1 MVLSIKNDFLNKKM
15 TQQQSRSEN
24 MEWSLFKILAK
35 KILHLDPNTLIDY
48 CDIEIDNEDLKIK
61 QTYDI
66 QPPNLEPRPK
76 NLVSEWPP
84 DDKMYFF
91 HDYFKTQLSFVNPG
105 DHIATFKPEH
115 HSIVVMLS
123 RIAILLNWCHQGC
136 NTSEEEEEF
145 DKFHGVRLYLT
156 ELQTF
161 FEKMSNRRCKK
172 IPKSQLQSPMYN
184 TTLKEIESFINDE
197 SGVIEYGKRLQ
208 VQNDKKA
215 LQTKQKKLEML
226 LQKKIENKIQQY
238 QLFVQKYEDDI
249 KTLQTQHEQIKTQLL
264 ALEQLE

>member
-1 MVLSIKNDFLNKKM
+1 MEKQYPD
-15 TQQQSRSEN
+15 QQSRSEKSKRKN

-48 CDIEIDNEDLKIK
+48 CDIEIYNEDLKIK

-76 NLVSEWPP
+76 NLLSEWPP

-91 HDYFKTQLSFVNPG
+91 HDYFNTQLSFVNLG

-136 NTSEEEEEF
+136 NTYYRSEEEEEF
-145 DKFHGVRLYLT
+145 DKFNGVRLYLT

-197 SGVIEYGKRLQ
+197 SGVIECGKRLQ

-264 ALEQLE
+264 TLEQLYF

>member
-1 MVLSIKNDFLNKKM
+1 
-15 TQQQSRSEN
+15 

-48 CDIEIDNEDLKIK
+48 YDIEIDNEDLKIK

-66 QPPNLEPRPK
+66 HPPNLEPRPK
-76 NLVSEWPP
+76 NLLSEWPP

-91 HDYFKTQLSFVNPG
+91 HDYFNTQLSFVNLG

-123 RIAILLNWCHQGC
+123 RVAILLNWCHQGC
-136 NTSEEEEEF
+136 NRSEEEEEF
-145 DKFHGVRLYLT
+145 DKFNGVRLYLT

-172 IPKSQLQSPMYN
+172 IPKSP
-184 TTLKEIESFINDE
+184 TLKEIESFINCE
-197 SGVIEYGKRLQ
+197 SGVIECGKRLQ

-226 LQKKIENKIQQY
+226 LQKKIENKIQKY
-238 QLFVQKYEDDI
+238 ELFVQKYEDDI
-249 KTLQTQHEQIKTQLL
+249 KTLQTQHEQIKTRLL
-264 ALEQLE
+264 ALERAKF